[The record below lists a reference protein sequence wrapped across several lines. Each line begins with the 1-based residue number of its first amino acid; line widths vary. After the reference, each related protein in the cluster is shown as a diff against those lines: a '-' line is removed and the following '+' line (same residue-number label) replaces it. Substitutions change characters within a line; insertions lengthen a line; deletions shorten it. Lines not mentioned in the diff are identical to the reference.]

1 MAKQT
6 KKSSSSS
13 SGMWGLN
20 KISFWLIVAI
30 TILYAVALILS
41 ACGVS
46 SLAVSVLQSIAAA
59 AMIIVVAILA
69 WRYVRPKPAVWKVL
83 YFICLLIVI
92 AGIIVPM
99 VIG

>member
-13 SGMWGLN
+13 NGMWGLN

-30 TILYAVALILS
+30 TVLYAVALILS

-46 SLAVSVLQSIAAA
+46 SVAVLALQGIAAA

-99 VIG
+99 VLI

>member
-13 SGMWGLN
+13 RGMWGLN

-30 TILYAVALILS
+30 TVLYAVALILS